1 VLAKG
6 QVVAAGTPAE
16 LGRARDV
23 HEAYFG

>member
-16 LGRARDV
+16 LGRTREV
-23 HEAYFG
+23 HAAYFG